1 MRCMSACALQEVDK
15 QVGLQLLY
23 VAANATYSND
33 VHISKMQWFGQH
45 QSIATSCCC
54 SQHHQLVAV
63 GLDKSAVSLWDL
75 RSGEE
80 EAELLG

>member
-1 MRCMSACALQEVDK
+1 M
-15 QVGLQLLY
+15 
-23 VAANATYSND
+23 AANMPND
-33 VHISKMQWFGQH
+33 VIFPKMQWFGQH